1 MKPGFVGHLIRIP
14 TVACTALAIFL
25 TVVTPFKAQNPQISE
40 LDTTVKPGDDFYR
53 YANGGW
59 LKSTALPEG
68 AQSFD
73 TRAILR
79 KRTNDRVR
87 GLIEQAA
94 SAHAKKGSLEQKVG
108 DYYASLLDLNT
119 IETKQLGPV
128 LDPLAAIDRISS
140 KSALSAYLGATLSTE
155 VDGLTA
161 NADHVFGLWVA
172 QSFHD
177 AKRNVPHL
185 WQGGLGMDE
194 RESYLDASP
203 KGVEAR
209 AQYQARIAKV
219 LKLAGVF
226 DPETRAAGVMS
237 LEVKLARA
245 HAPDSDAADNFKQD
259 NPWRVAD
266 FATKAPGMDWRA
278 YFRRAGIAD
287 QPEIIVWQPSAVVG
301 TSALV
306 ANAPLPV
313 WRDYLRY
320 HLFEHYA
327 NALPF
332 AFARD
337 PQADRQHAA
346 ITATNGALGHAVGQ
360 LYVRQYFPPSAKAK
374 AQAMVADLLAAYR
387 QRIANVAWM
396 SAETK
401 KRALAKLDTLVVG
414 VGYPDEWIDYS
425 KLEVVRGDAFGNV
438 RRAELFRRAWDL
450 AQLKRPADPG
460 QWRIEAQSFGAIIMF
475 TPNAEFFSA
484 GLLQPPFFEP
494 DGDTASNYG
503 SAGAGMAHEST
514 HVLDELGN
522 IYDEDGRLAKWWT
535 EQDRVAYHAA
545 AAKLVNQL
553 SGYCPF
559 ADACVKGEQVL
570 GESSADLAGLAVAHD
585 AYLLSLHGRQDAVIN
600 GLTGEQRFYLA
611 FAQRWRVI
619 QSEAAARHQVATDTH
634 LPGEYRSDSVRNMNA
649 WYDAYGVTTDG
660 KLYLAPEQRV
670 QVW

>member
-1 MKPGFVGHLIRIP
+1 MKAGFIGHLIRIP
-14 TVACTALAIFL
+14 SVICIALAIFL
-25 TVVTPFKAQNPQISE
+25 TIVTPFKAQNSQTSE
-40 LDTTVKPGDDFYR
+40 LDTTIKPGDDFYR

-68 AQSFD
+68 AQTFD
-73 TRAILR
+73 TRTILR

-87 GLIEQAA
+87 ELIEQASNA
-94 SAHAKKGSLEQKVG
+94 RAKKGSLEQKVG
-108 DYYASLLDLNT
+108 DYYASVLDLNS
-119 IETKQLGPV
+119 IEAKQLEPV
-128 LDPLAAIDRISS
+128 LDQLAAIDRIST
-140 KSALSAYLGATLSTE
+140 KAALSAHLGSTLSTE

-161 NADHVFGLWVA
+161 NADHVFGLWIA

-185 WQGGLGMDE
+185 WQGGLGMDD

-209 AQYQARIAKV
+209 AQYKARIAKV

-226 DPETRAAGVMS
+226 DPESRAASVVA

-259 NPWRVAD
+259 NPWRAAD
-266 FATKAPGMDWRA
+266 FTKKAPGMDWAA
-278 YFRRAGIAD
+278 YFRAAGLSD
-287 QPEIIVWQPSAVVG
+287 QPEIIVWQPSAVAG
-301 TSALV
+301 ASALV
-306 ANAPLPV
+306 ADASLPV

-320 HLFEHYA
+320 HLLEHYA
-327 NALPF
+327 YVLPF
-332 AFARD
+332 AFAHD
-337 PQADRQHAA
+337 PQADRQRAA
-346 ITATNGALGHAVGQ
+346 IAATNGALGHAVGQ
-360 LYVRQYFPPSAKAK
+360 LYVRQYFPPAAKAK
-374 AQAMVADLLAAYR
+374 AQAMVADLRAAYR

-396 SAETK
+396 SPETK
-401 KRALAKLDTLVVG
+401 KMALAKLDTLVVG
-414 VGYPDEWIDYS
+414 VGYPDEWIDYT
-425 KLEVVRGDAFGNV
+425 KLEVIRGDAFGNV
-438 RRAELFRRAWDL
+438 RRAERFHRAWDL

-460 QWRIEAQSFGAIIMF
+460 QWRIEAQSFGAVIMF

-484 GLLQPPFFEP
+484 GLLQPPFFDP

-503 SAGAGMAHEST
+503 SAGAGMAHEFT
-514 HVLDELGN
+514 HILDELGN

-535 EQDRVAYHAA
+535 EQDGAAYRAT
-545 AAKLVNQL
+545 AAKLSAQL
-553 SGYCPF
+553 NAYCPY
-559 ADACVKGEQVL
+559 ADACVKGNQVL

-585 AYLLSLHGRQDAVIN
+585 AYVLSLHGQPDAVIN

-619 QSEAAARHQVATDTH
+619 QSEAAARNQVANDTH
-634 LPGEYRSDSVRNMNA
+634 LPGEFRSDSVRNINA
-649 WYDAYGVTTDG
+649 WYDAYGVTKDG
-660 KLYLAPEQRV
+660 KLYLAPEERV